1 VSLTHKID
9 ADFLPD
15 AERAFRGQVNR
26 FAYLLTVSIVA
37 FFGLFLFWAGFA
49 TLDEVTRGDASV
61 IPSQHVQVI
70 QNLEGGILSEMLVH
84 DGQVVQKGDVLLRIV
99 NTSAEA
105 AYRDS
110 RIQALT
116 LKAMIA
122 RLAAESEDKA
132 PAFPADVAKDA
143 LQVVDSEAALYKTQI
158 AQIKTAI
165 GVLNDQLTQRQQD
178 ITELKTRQAALS
190 RSLALAKKE
199 RDITAPLVAKGAAA
213 QLDLVKIDQQV
224 NDLEGQLDEAQV
236 ALPKAEAAR
245 DEAQRRIQEKID
257 SFHSDARAELN
268 RHEAELQAMV
278 QKAFAEKDRVQRTEV
293 RSPVRGIIKD
303 IKVNTIGAA
312 IQPGQD
318 LVEIVPLD
326 DTLLV
331 EAKIRPSDVAFL
343 HPGQDAMIKIT
354 AYDFAVYGGLKAK
367 VERISADS
375 ISERDG
381 GRAQT
386 FFRVMLRTDKNYLG
400 TQAHPL
406 PIMPGMTAQVEILT
420 GHRTVLGYLL
430 KPILDAK
437 NTALTE
443 R

>member
-1 VSLTHKID
+1 MSLVHKVD
-9 ADFLPD
+9 VDFLPD
-15 AERAFRGQVNR
+15 AERAFQGQVSR
-26 FAYLLTVSIVA
+26 FAYLLTASVVA
-37 FFGLFLFWAGFA
+37 FFILFLFWAGIA
-49 TLDEVTRGDASV
+49 TLDEVTRGDARV

-84 DGQVVQKGDVLLRIV
+84 DGEVVNKGAVLLRIA
-99 NTSAEA
+99 NTGAEA

-110 RIQALT
+110 RIQSLT

-122 RLAAESEDKA
+122 RLTAESDDKA
-132 PAFPADVAKDA
+132 PVFPADVVTEAP
-143 LQVVDSEAALYKTQI
+143 QIVDRERALYDTQI
-158 AQIKTAI
+158 AQFKTAVS
-165 GVLNDQLTQRQQD
+165 VLDDQLTQRQQD
-178 ITELKTRQAALS
+178 ITELKTRQDSVS

-224 NDLEGQLDEAQV
+224 SDLEGQLAEAQV
-236 ALPKAEAAR
+236 ALPRAEAAR

-257 SFHSDARAELN
+257 GFHSDARAELN
-268 RHEAELQAMV
+268 RHEAELQALA

-293 RSPVRGIIKD
+293 RSPVRGIVKD

-343 HPGQDAMIKIT
+343 HPGQDAVIKIT
-354 AYDFAVYGGLKAK
+354 AYDFAVYGGIKAK

-375 ISERDG
+375 ISEHDG
-381 GRAQT
+381 DRSQT

-400 TQAHPL
+400 TPQHPL

-437 NTALTE
+437 NNALTE

>member
-1 VSLTHKID
+1 MSLTHKVD
-9 ADFLPD
+9 TDFLPD
-15 AERAFRGQVNR
+15 SERAFRGQMNR
-26 FAYLLTVSIVA
+26 FAYLLTISIIA
-37 FFGLFLFWAGFA
+37 FFGFFLIWASFA
-49 TLDEVTRGDASV
+49 TLDEVTRGDARV
-61 IPSQHVQVI
+61 IPSQHVQII

-84 DGQVVQKGDVLLRIV
+84 DGQVVQKGDVLLRIA
-99 NTSAEA
+99 NTGAEA

-110 RIQALT
+110 RIQVMT
-116 LKAMIA
+116 LKAMIV
-122 RLAAESEDKA
+122 RLTAESEDKA
-132 PAFPADVAKDA
+132 PNFPADVVKDA
-143 LQVVDSEAALYKTQI
+143 PQIIDSERALYNTQI
-158 AQIKTAI
+158 AQFKTAI

-178 ITELKTRQAALS
+178 IAALKTKQVALT
-190 RSLALAKKE
+190 RALALAKKE
-199 RDITAPLVAKGAAA
+199 RDITAPLVTKGAAA

-224 NDLEGQLDEAQV
+224 NDLEGQIAEAD
-236 ALPKAEAAR
+236 ANLPKAQAAR
-245 DEAQRRIQEKID
+245 DEAQRSIQEKID
-257 SFHSDARAELN
+257 QFHSDARAELN
-268 RHEAELQAMV
+268 RHEAELQALT

-293 RSPVRGIIKD
+293 RSPVRGVIKD
-303 IKVNTIGAA
+303 IKVNTIGGA

-326 DTLLV
+326 DTLLL

-343 HPGQDAMIKIT
+343 HPGQDATIKIT
-354 AYDFAVYGGLKAK
+354 AYDFAIYGGLKAK

-381 GRAQT
+381 DRSQT

-400 TQAHPL
+400 TTAHPL

-437 NTALTE
+437 STALTE

>member
-1 VSLTHKID
+1 
-9 ADFLPD
+9 
-15 AERAFRGQVNR
+15 
-26 FAYLLTVSIVA
+26 
-37 FFGLFLFWAGFA
+37 
-49 TLDEVTRGDASV
+49 
-61 IPSQHVQVI
+61 
-70 QNLEGGILSEMLVH
+70 
-84 DGQVVQKGDVLLRIV
+84 DGEVVQKGDVLLRIA
-99 NTSAEA
+99 NTGAEA

-110 RIQALT
+110 RIQAMT

-122 RLAAESEDKA
+122 RLTAESEDKT
-132 PAFPADVAKDA
+132 PDFPADVVKDA
-143 LQVVDSEAALYKTQI
+143 PQIIDSERALYNTQI
-158 AQIKTAI
+158 AQFKTAI

-178 ITELKTRQAALS
+178 IAALKTKQVALT
-190 RSLALAKKE
+190 RALALAKKE
-199 RDITAPLVAKGAAA
+199 RDITAPLVEKGAAA

-224 NDLEGQLDEAQV
+224 NDLEGQMAEAE
-236 ALPKAEAAR
+236 ANLPKAQAAR
-245 DEAQRRIQEKID
+245 DEAQRSIQEKID
-257 SFHSDARAELN
+257 EFRSDARAELN
-268 RHEAELQAMV
+268 RHEAEFQALT

-293 RSPVRGIIKD
+293 RSPVRGVIKD
-303 IKVNTIGAA
+303 IKVNTIGGA

-326 DTLLV
+326 DTLLL

-343 HPGQDAMIKIT
+343 HPGQDATIKIT

-381 GRAQT
+381 DRSQT
-386 FFRVMLRTDKNYLG
+386 FFRVMLRTDKNFLG

-406 PIMPGMTAQVEILT
+406 PIMPGMTAQVEILN

-437 NTALTE
+437 STALTE

>member
-1 VSLTHKID
+1 MSLTHKID

-37 FFGLFLFWAGFA
+37 FFGFFLVWAGFA

-84 DGQVVQKGDVLLRIV
+84 DGQIVQKGDVLLRIA

-122 RLAAESEDKA
+122 RLAAETEDKA

-143 LQVVDSEAALYKTQI
+143 PQIVDSEAALYKTQI

-190 RSLALAKKE
+190 RSLVLAKKE

-224 NDLEGQLDEAQV
+224 NDLEGQLDEAQA

-245 DEAQRRIQEKID
+245 DEAQRRIQEKVD

-268 RHEAELQAMV
+268 RHEAEFQAMV

-343 HPGQDAMIKIT
+343 HPGQDAVIKIT

-381 GRAQT
+381 DRSQT

-437 NTALTE
+437 NIALTE

>member
-1 VSLTHKID
+1 MSLAHKID
-9 ADFLPD
+9 VDFLPD
-15 AERAFRGQVNR
+15 AERAFRGQVSR
-26 FAYLLTVSIVA
+26 FAYLLTASIVA
-37 FFGLFLFWAGFA
+37 FFMLFLFWASFA
-49 TLDEVTRGDASV
+49 TLDEVTRGDARV
-61 IPSQHVQVI
+61 IPSQRVQVI

-84 DGQVVQKGDVLLRIV
+84 DGEVVNKGDVLLRIA
-99 NTSAEA
+99 NTGAEA

-110 RIQALT
+110 RIQSLT

-122 RLAAESEDKA
+122 RLTAESDDKA
-132 PAFPADVAKDA
+132 PAFPVDVATEA
-143 LQVVDSEAALYKTQI
+143 PQIVDRERALYDTQI
-158 AQIKTAI
+158 AQFKTAV

-178 ITELKTRQAALS
+178 ITEIKTRQDAVS

-224 NDLEGQLDEAQV
+224 SDLEGQLAEAQV
-236 ALPKAEAAR
+236 AFPRAEAAR

-257 SFHSDARAELN
+257 GFRSDARAELN
-268 RHEAELQAMV
+268 RHEAELQALA

-318 LVEIVPLD
+318 LVEVVPLD

-331 EAKIRPSDVAFL
+331 EAKVRPSDVAFL
-343 HPGQDAMIKIT
+343 HPRQDAVIKIT

-381 GRAQT
+381 DRSQT

-400 TQAHPL
+400 TPQHPL

-437 NTALTE
+437 NNALTE

>member
-1 VSLTHKID
+1 MSFIHKVD
-9 ADFLPD
+9 SDFLPD

-26 FAYLLTVSIVA
+26 FAYLLTLSIIA
-37 FFGLFLFWAGFA
+37 FFVLFLVWASFA
-49 TLDEVTRGDASV
+49 TLDEVTRGDAQV
-61 IPSQHVQVI
+61 IPSQHVQII

-84 DGQVVQKGDVLLRIV
+84 DGEMVQNGAVLLRIA
-99 NTSAEA
+99 NTTAEA

-110 RIQALT
+110 RVQALT
-116 LKAMIA
+116 LKAMMA
-122 RLAAESEDKA
+122 RLTAESAGTE
-132 PAFPADVAKDA
+132 PVFPADVEHEAPKII
-143 LQVVDSEAALYKTQI
+143 DSERALYNTQI
-158 AQIKTAI
+158 AQLKTAI
-165 GVLNDQLTQRQQD
+165 GVLSDQLTQRQQD
-178 ITELKTRQAALS
+178 IVELKTRQVALT

-224 NDLEGQLDEAQV
+224 NDLEGQLAEAQA
-236 ALPKAEAAR
+236 ALPRSQAAR
-245 DEAQRRIQEKID
+245 DEAQRRIQGKID
-257 SFHSDARAELN
+257 GFRSDARAELN
-268 RHEAELQAMV
+268 RHEAELQALT

-293 RSPVRGIIKD
+293 RSPVRGVIKD
-303 IKVNTIGAA
+303 IKVNTIGGA

-343 HPGQDAMIKIT
+343 HPGQDAMVKIT

-367 VERISADS
+367 LERISADS
-375 ISERDG
+375 INERDG
-381 GRAQT
+381 DRSQT
-386 FFRVMLRTDKNYLG
+386 FFRVMLRTNKNYLG
-400 TQAHPL
+400 TSEHPL

-437 NTALTE
+437 DRALTE

>member
-1 VSLTHKID
+1 MSLTHKID

-15 AERAFRGQVNR
+15 AERAFRGQTNR
-26 FAYLLTVSIVA
+26 FAYLLTISIIA
-37 FFGLFLFWAGFA
+37 FFGFFLIWASFA
-49 TLDEVTRGDASV
+49 RLDEVTRGDARV

-84 DGQVVQKGDVLLRIV
+84 DGEVVQKGDVLLRIA
-99 NTSAEA
+99 NTGAEA

-110 RIQALT
+110 RIQAMT

-122 RLAAESEDKA
+122 RLTAESEDKA
-132 PAFPADVAKDA
+132 PNFPADVAKDA
-143 LQVVDSEAALYKTQI
+143 PQIIDSERALYNTQI
-158 AQIKTAI
+158 AQFKTAI

-178 ITELKTRQAALS
+178 IAALKTKQVALT
-190 RSLALAKKE
+190 RALALAKKE
-199 RDITAPLVAKGAAA
+199 RDMTAPLVEKGAAA

-224 NDLEGQLDEAQV
+224 NDLEGQMAEAE
-236 ALPKAEAAR
+236 ANLPKAQAAR
-245 DEAQRRIQEKID
+245 DEAQRSIQEKID
-257 SFHSDARAELN
+257 QFHSDARAELN
-268 RHEAELQAMV
+268 RHEAEFQALT

-293 RSPVRGIIKD
+293 RSPVRGVIKD
-303 IKVNTIGAA
+303 IKVNTIGGA

-326 DTLLV
+326 DTLLL

-343 HPGQDAMIKIT
+343 HPGQDATIKIT

-381 GRAQT
+381 DRSQT
-386 FFRVMLRTDKNYLG
+386 FFRVMLRTDKNFLG

-406 PIMPGMTAQVEILT
+406 PIMPGMTAQVEILN

-437 NTALTE
+437 STALTE

>member
-1 VSLTHKID
+1 MSLVHKID
-9 ADFLPD
+9 GDFLPD

-26 FAYLLTVSIVA
+26 FAYLLTASIVA
-37 FFGLFLFWAGFA
+37 FFGFFLIWASFA
-49 TLDEVTRGDASV
+49 TLNEVTRGDARV
-61 IPSQHVQVI
+61 IPSQHIQVI

-84 DGQVVQKGDVLLRIV
+84 DGQVVQKGDILLRIA
-99 NTSAEA
+99 NTGAEA

-122 RLAAESEDKA
+122 RLTAESEDRA
-132 PAFPADVAKDA
+132 PVFPVDVMQEAP
-143 LQVVDSEAALYKTQI
+143 QIVDRERALYNTQI
-158 AQIKTAI
+158 AQLKTAI
-165 GVLNDQLTQRQQD
+165 GVLGDQLTQRRQD
-178 ITELKTRQAALS
+178 IAELKTRQESVS
-190 RSLALAKKE
+190 RSLVLAKKE

-224 NDLEGQLDEAQV
+224 NDLEGQLAETQAG
-236 ALPKAEAAR
+236 LPKAAAAR

-257 SFHSDARAELN
+257 GFHSDARAELN
-268 RHEAELQAMV
+268 RHEAELQALI
-278 QKAFAEKDRVQRTEV
+278 QKTFAEKDRVQRTEV

-303 IKVNTIGAA
+303 IKVNTIGGA

-318 LVEIVPLD
+318 LVEVVPLD

-331 EAKIRPSDVAFL
+331 EAKVRPSDVAFL

-354 AYDFAVYGGLKAK
+354 AYDFSVYGGLKAK
-367 VERISADS
+367 LERISADS
-375 ISERDG
+375 ISEHDG
-381 GRAQT
+381 DRSQT

-400 TQAHPL
+400 TPQHPL

-437 NTALTE
+437 NNALTE